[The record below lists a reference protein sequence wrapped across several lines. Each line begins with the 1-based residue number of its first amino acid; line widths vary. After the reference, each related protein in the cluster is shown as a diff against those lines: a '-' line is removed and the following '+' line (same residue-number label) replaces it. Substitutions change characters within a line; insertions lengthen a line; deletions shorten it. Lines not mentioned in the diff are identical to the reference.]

1 MSATE
6 DLKKSVREFLLAG
19 PLRGEV
25 AANVPDDLK
34 LRTSGILDS
43 IATVA
48 LVGFVEKQFGIEL
61 EAHETGVE
69 QFDSIADV
77 AALIER
83 KLSQAKKPKK
93 GS

>member
-1 MSATE
+1 MPESDE
-6 DLKKSVREFLLAG
+6 LKRSVREFLLAG
-19 PLRGEV
+19 PLRGEL
-25 AANVPDDLK
+25 AQNVQDDLK

-48 LVGFVEKQFGIEL
+48 LVGFVEKRYGIEI
-61 EAHETGVE
+61 EAHETGIG

-77 AALIER
+77 VVLIER
-83 KLSQAKKPKK
+83 KLSQAKK

>member
-1 MSATE
+1 MPAS
-6 DLKKSVREFLLAG
+6 DDVKKSLREFLLAG
-19 PLRGEV
+19 PLRGE
-25 AANVPDDLK
+25 AAQNLADDLK

-48 LVGFVEKQFGIEL
+48 LVGFVEKSYGIEI

-83 KLSQAKKPKK
+83 KRAHPKQ